1 MNDSTKFDTK
11 FATPADDLGQRH
23 TASKPGSKPGGLWAR
38 LLTGFLDRAITQG
51 TLTLILPDGS
61 RHISG
66 SGTPQITARITTRK
80 TLRRIALDPDLAVG
94 EAYMDATLQ
103 ILDGDIYD
111 FLDLCL
117 GNLRGRQQSRLRSI
131 WQTVRRIARPLALH
145 NPVRR
150 AQRNVAHHYDLS
162 DQLYDLFLDAD
173 RQYSC
178 AYYVSPDDT
187 LEAAQAQKKRHI
199 AAKLLLAPG
208 QKVLDIGSGWGGLA
222 RSIARDAGA
231 DVTGLTLSREQ
242 LTYANAQTKAAGL
255 DDRVQFHLR
264 DYRLETG
271 HYDRIVSV
279 GMFEHVGP
287 GHYQTYFNT
296 VADRLK
302 DDGVALIHTIGMS
315 SGPSAPGA
323 WIKKYI
329 FPGGYVPALSE
340 IIPAIEQNGLIVTDI
355 EVLRLHYAETLRAWR
370 QRFTA
375 KRHQVAALY
384 DERFCRMWEFYLA
397 ACEASFR
404 HNGLVVFQIQLA
416 KRNDAAPLTRDY
428 IAPPTA

>member
-1 MNDSTKFDTK
+1 MNDNTKFDTDS
-11 FATPADDLGQRH
+11 ATLADAGRYRN
-23 TASKPGSKPGGLWAR
+23 AKSRPGGIWAQ

-51 TLTLILPDGS
+51 TLTLILPDGT
-61 RHISG
+61 RRLFG
-66 SGTPQITARITTRK
+66 RGAPQTTARITSRR

-94 EAYMDATLQ
+94 EAYMDGTFQ
-103 ILDGDIYD
+103 IVDGDIYG
-111 FLDLCL
+111 FLELCL
-117 GNLRGRQQSRLRSI
+117 SNLRGRQKSRIRSVWQALRR
-131 WQTVRRIARPLALH
+131 VARPLALY
-145 NPVRR
+145 NPVGR
-150 AQRNVAHHYDLS
+150 AERNVAHHYDLS
-162 DQLYDLFLDAD
+162 DQLYELFLDAD

-178 AYYVSPDDT
+178 AYYLDHDDT

-222 RSIARDAGA
+222 RSVAQDSGA
-231 DVTGLTLSREQ
+231 TVTGLTLSREQ
-242 LTYANAQTKAAGL
+242 LAYANEQTRTAGL
-255 DDRVQFHLR
+255 EDEVQFHLR
-264 DYRLETG
+264 DYRHETG
-271 HYDRIVSV
+271 QYDRIVSV
-279 GMFEHVGP
+279 GMFEHVGT
-287 GHYQTYFNT
+287 GHYRTYFNT

-340 IIPAIEQNGLIVTDI
+340 IIPAIEKSGLVVTDI

-370 QRFTA
+370 HRFTA
-375 KRHQVAALY
+375 KRRHVAALY

-397 ACEASFR
+397 ACEAGFR

-416 KRNDAAPLTRDY
+416 KRNDAVPLTRDY
-428 IAPPTA
+428 IAAEHG